1 MNKMVC
7 KAWLLLSAIFVVSEV
22 SVTLAAEAPSAGDGQ
37 SLSEKATDP
46 TAPLMAFYMADW
58 FTPSFHHGNSDDRL
72 NILMVRPVIPIPKTS
87 IIPFAQIARLTL
99 PYVTE
104 SPSKSG
110 LADVL
115 LFDLAIIDVPV
126 IKGRIGV
133 GPVVSFPT
141 ADPDILGSGQ
151 YSAGPAVGAVSQL
164 GKLQLGALV
173 QNLFSFAGEGSRAGV
188 AQTLLQPIVNYSL
201 PDAWHVGSGNMVFNM
216 DWNEGKFTSI
226 PLVAS
231 IGRVV
236 KLGSIPANIALE
248 PEYNLYHDGLS
259 AEWTVRFSVT
269 LLFPE

>member
-1 MNKMVC
+1 MKRKMSARIVIFCVC
-7 KAWLLLSAIFVVSEV
+7 LAGLDFV
-22 SVTLAAEAPSAGDGQ
+22 TRGAEEQPAGGGQ

-58 FTPSFHHGNSDDRL
+58 FTPSFHHGGDDRMNL
-72 NILMVRPVIPIPKTS
+72 LMVRPVIPIPKTS
-87 IIPFAQIARLTL
+87 VIPFAQITRLTV

-104 SPSKSG
+104 SPSSSG

-115 LFDLAIIDVPV
+115 LFDLAVFDVPAL
-126 IKGRIGV
+126 KGRVGI

-151 YSAGPAVGAVSQL
+151 YSAGPAFGGVSQL
-164 GKLQLGALV
+164 GKFQLGVLV
-173 QNLFSFAGEGSRAGV
+173 QNLFSFAGEGSRDSV
-188 AQTLLQPIVNYSL
+188 SQTLLQPIVNYSL

-216 DWNEGKFTSI
+216 DWKEGKFTSI
-226 PLVAS
+226 PLVLNV
-231 IGRVV
+231 GKVV
-236 KLGSIPANIALE
+236 KLGSIPANIAIE

>member
-1 MNKMVC
+1 MKRIITVS
-7 KAWLLLSAIFVVSEV
+7 LVIFSAFITGFGFAVR
-22 SVTLAAEAPSAGDGQ
+22 AAEAPSAEGGQ
-37 SLSEKATDP
+37 SLAEKATDP

-58 FTPSFHHGNSDDRL
+58 FTPSFHHGNSDDQM
-72 NILMVRPVIPIPKTS
+72 NILMVRPVIPIPETRV
-87 IIPFAQIARLTL
+87 IPFAQIARLTV

-115 LFDLAIIDVPV
+115 LFDLAIIDVPL

-151 YSAGPAVGAVSQL
+151 YSAGPAVGGVSQL
-164 GKLQLGALV
+164 GKFQLGLLV
-173 QNLFSFAGEGSRAGV
+173 QNLFSFAGENNRSSV
-188 AQTLLQPIVNYSL
+188 SQTLLQPIVNYSL
-201 PDAWHVGSGNMVFNM
+201 PDAWHIGSGNMVFNM
-216 DWNEGKFTSI
+216 DWKEGKFTSI
-226 PLVAS
+226 PLVLNV
-231 IGRVV
+231 GKVV
-236 KLGSIPANIALE
+236 KLGSIPANIAIE